1 MSRVKNLHDLFIV
14 TVGIRLRVD
23 DIYSFNNIYAPT
35 PFECINRHFA
45 KMGYMSL
52 MDFCI
57 SGLGQA
63 FVCVLPNSLRKSFYM
78 KFLRK

>member
-1 MSRVKNLHDLFIV
+1 MMQNSKYTVLMSVYYKEKPEYLSLSIESMLNQTVK
-14 TVGIRLRVD
+14 
-23 DIYSFNNIYAPT
+23 
-35 PFECINRHFA
+35 
-45 KMGYMSL
+45 GYMSL

>member
-14 TVGIRLRVD
+14 TVEIRLTVD

-45 KMGYMSL
+45 KMGYEHGRGS
-52 MDFCI
+52 I
-57 SGLGQA
+57 
-63 FVCVLPNSLRKSFYM
+63 V
-78 KFLRK
+78 